1 MTTYRYANR
10 VNKSLEKLALGI
22 RINRAADDAAGL
34 GISEKMIAQ
43 IRGLTQAGKNVQDAI
58 SLVQVAEGALNE
70 THEILQRIRELSVQ
84 SFNGTYNDD
93 DRKNIDVEVQ
103 QLKQEVDYISEYTN
117 FNNIKLL
124 NGNLAGKK
132 PLPPISNDVNMP
144 GERTDTIDF
153 SIIKDGAIIII
164 NGINFEF
171 NDDGILNDAGAIEVD
186 ILGLDDTQKGNA
198 LADTFNNSSL
208 GLDFYM
214 LSSSYNIDGS
224 PSEKNFITILGNNG
238 TETINVQYKPPPS
251 SITYSSLLKTTIE
264 DKGGITIQVGASSN
278 HTLNFSIDNMSSESL
293 GINDVKVDIVDNS
306 VSAIASVDNAIKL
319 VSITRANLGTIQNR
333 FEHTMSNL
341 AVSEENLSVSNS
353 RIRDSDMAKEVM
365 IFAKNNILNQ
375 VAQAMLS
382 QANSQVQNALQL
394 LI

>member
-1 MTTYRYANR
+1 MTAYRYANR
-10 VNKSLEKLALGI
+10 VDKSLEKLASGI

-34 GISEKMIAQ
+34 GISEKMTAQ
-43 IRGLTQAGKNVQDAI
+43 IRGLAQAGKNVQDAI
-58 SLVQVAEGALNE
+58 SLIQVAEGALNE
-70 THEILQRIRELSVQ
+70 THDILQRIRELSVQ
-84 SFNGTYNDD
+84 SSNGTYNDD

-103 QLKQEVDYISEYTN
+103 QLKQEIDYISEYTN

-124 NGNLAGKK
+124 NGNLEGKK
-132 PLPPISNDVNMP
+132 PLPPIINDVNRP
-144 GERTDTIDF
+144 GDRTDTINF
-153 SIIKDGAIIII
+153 STIKDGAIIVI
-164 NGINFEF
+164 NGVNFEF
-171 NDDGILNDAGAIEVD
+171 NDDGILNDMGAIEVD
-186 ILGLDDTQKGNA
+186 VLGLDDTQKGDAFANA
-198 LADTFNNSSL
+198 FNNSSL

-224 PSEKNFITILGNNG
+224 PSEKNYITILGNNG
-238 TETINVQYKPPPS
+238 TEIINVQYKPPPF
-251 SITYSSLLKTTIE
+251 SITYSLLSKTNIE

-278 HTLNFSIDNMSSESL
+278 HTVNFSINSMSSESL
-293 GINDVKVDIVDNS
+293 GINDVKVDIIDNS
-306 VSAIASVDNAIKL
+306 VSAITSVDNAINL

-365 IFAKNNILNQ
+365 AFAKNNILNQ
-375 VAQAMLS
+375 VAQAMLA